1 MTNLTTNPS
10 QGERTAHLPVKN
22 FLFKQKICRL
32 LLTSVIILFSVYV
45 NATNYYVSS
54 SGNDANSG
62 TSESSPWK
70 TLNKVNSFTPKPGDQ
85 ILFKR
90 GEEWTGSYYSDGFR
104 NIR

>member
-1 MTNLTTNPS
+1 MITLTTKTNPA
-10 QGERTAHLPVKN
+10 QGSRNVLLNIQTG
-22 FLFKQKICRL
+22 FLFRKFFHVCM
-32 LLTSVIILFSVYV
+32 LTFSIILFSVYV

-90 GEEWTGSYYSDGFR
+90 GDEWTGQYYC
-104 NIR
+104 